1 MDDFHHSEP
10 SRNEVKR
17 IMIDKAIIKAIG
29 DIVGKENVVE
39 DRETRICYAY
49 DATNIHHLPD
59 LVVFPRTPQQIS
71 GVLKLANEHR
81 FPVVPRGAGTGFT
94 GGTIPVEG
102 GVVLVLTKM
111 NKILKIDQ
119 ENLLAVV
126 EPGVVTY
133 DLQQEVE
140 KIGLFYPP
148 DPASLKSSTLGGN
161 VAECAGGPR
170 AVKYGVTKDYVL
182 GLEAVLP
189 TGEII
194 SSGVQTVKSVVGYDL
209 TKLLVGSEGTL
220 GVITKIILRLIPFPK
235 AKRTMLVIFPT
246 IESAAAS
253 VSQIIS
259 SRIIPA
265 TLEFMDNSTI
275 RCVEDYLHMG
285 LPVDAG
291 ALLIIEVD
299 GAPEALNSE
308 VEEIQKICQTN
319 QAMEIKVAK
328 DKQEAEDLWKARR
341 AVSSAVVKLN
351 PTKINEDVTV
361 PRSKVAD
368 ILRRAEAISK
378 KYGLIIVNFGHA
390 GDGNIHVN
398 VLIDKRKPGELEKAH
413 AAVKEIFQATL
424 DLGGTLSGEHGIG
437 ITKAPY
443 LPLELGDM
451 GIEVMKRIKRAFDP
465 NNILNPGK
473 IFPDAAKA
481 ATH

>member
-1 MDDFHHSEP
+1 MTDKGI
-10 SRNEVKR
+10 VKQ
-17 IMIDKAIIKAIG
+17 IIN
-29 DIVGKENVVE
+29 IVGKENVVE
-39 DRETRICYAY
+39 DRETLICYSY
-49 DATNIHHLPD
+49 DATNIRHLPD

-71 GVLKLANEHR
+71 EILKLANEHR
-81 FPVVPRGAGTGFT
+81 FSVIPRGAGTGFT
-94 GGTIPVEG
+94 GGTLPVEG

-119 ENLLAVV
+119 ENLLAIV

-140 KIGLFYPP
+140 KLGLFYPP

-194 SSGVQTVKSVVGYDL
+194 STGVQTVKSVVGYDL

-220 GVITKIILRLIPFPK
+220 GIITKIVLRLIPLPK
-235 AKRTMLVIFPT
+235 AKRTMLAIFPT
-246 IESAAAS
+246 IESAATT
-253 VSQIIS
+253 VSQMIS
-259 SRIIPA
+259 SRIIPT
-265 TLEFMDNSTI
+265 TLEFMDNATI

-285 LPVDAG
+285 LPVQAG

-299 GAPEALNSE
+299 GAPEALDGE
-308 VEEIQKICQTN
+308 IEEIQKICQAN

-361 PRSKVAD
+361 PRSKVAE
-368 ILRRAEAISK
+368 ILRRVEGISK
-378 KYGLIIVNFGHA
+378 KHNLIIVNFGHA

-398 VLIDKRKPGELEKAH
+398 VLIDRRKSGEEERAH
-413 AAVKEIFQATL
+413 AAVEEIFAAAL

-443 LPLELGDM
+443 LSMELGDM
-451 GIEVMKRIKRAFDP
+451 GIEVMKRIKKAFDP

-473 IFPDAAKA
+473 IFPSVATAKA
-481 ATH
+481 H

>member
-1 MDDFHHSEP
+1 M
-10 SRNEVKR
+10 
-17 IMIDKAIIKAIG
+17 MDKAIVKQITH
-29 DIVGKENVVE
+29 IVGEENVWE
-39 DRETRICYAY
+39 DQEARICYSY
-49 DATNIHHLPD
+49 DATNRRYLPE
-59 LVVFPRTPQQIS
+59 LIAFPRTPQQIS
-71 GVLKLANEHR
+71 EILNLANQSH
-81 FPVVPRGAGTGFT
+81 FPVIPRGAGTGFT
-94 GGTIPVEG
+94 GGTLPVEG

-111 NKILKIDQ
+111 NKILQIDP
-119 ENLLAVV
+119 ENLLAIV

-148 DPASLKSSTLGGN
+148 DPASLKTSTLGGN

-182 GLEAVLP
+182 GLEVVLP

-194 SSGVQTVKSVVGYDL
+194 STGVQTVKSVVGYDL

-220 GVITKIILRLIPFPK
+220 GVITKIILRLLPLPK
-235 AKRTMLVIFPT
+235 AKRTMLAIFPT
-246 IESAAAS
+246 IEAAAKT

-259 SRIIPA
+259 SRIIPT
-265 TLEFMDNSTI
+265 TLEFMDNATI

-285 LPVDAG
+285 LPVEAG

-299 GAPEALNSE
+299 GAPEALQGE
-308 VEEIQKICQTN
+308 IEEIQKICQAN
-319 QAMEIKVAK
+319 QALETKVAK

-368 ILRRAEAISK
+368 ILRRVEAISK
-378 KYGLIIVNFGHA
+378 KHNLIIVNFGHA

-398 VLIDKRKPGELEKAH
+398 VLIDRRKPGEEDRAH

-443 LPLELGDM
+443 LAMELGDL
-451 GIEVMKRIKRAFDP
+451 GVEVMKRIKKSFDP
-465 NNILNPGK
+465 NNVLNPGK
-473 IFPDAAKA
+473 IFPGGAGEHEAQA
-481 ATH
+481 H

>member
-1 MDDFHHSEP
+1 M
-10 SRNEVKR
+10 
-17 IMIDKAIIKAIG
+17 MDKAIVKEIR
-29 DIVGKENVVE
+29 DIVGKENVAD
-39 DRETRICYAY
+39 DRETLICYAF

-71 GVLKLANEHR
+71 AILKLANEHR

-119 ENLLAVV
+119 ENLLAIV

-140 KIGLFYPP
+140 KVGLFYPP

-194 SSGVQTVKSVVGYDL
+194 SAGVQTVKSVVGYDL

-220 GVITKIILRLIPFPK
+220 GVITKIILRLIPLPK

-246 IESAAAS
+246 IESAATS
-253 VSQIIS
+253 VSQVIS
-259 SRIIPA
+259 SRIIPT
-265 TLEFMDNSTI
+265 TLEFMDNATI

-299 GAPEALNSE
+299 GAPEALNGE
-308 VEEIQKICQTN
+308 VEEIRKICETN
-319 QAMEIKVAK
+319 RAMEIKVAK
-328 DKQEAEDLWKARR
+328 DKEEAEDLWKARR

-378 KYGLIIVNFGHA
+378 KYDLLIVNFGHA

-413 AAVKEIFQATL
+413 AAVKEIFQAAI

-451 GIEVMKRIKRAFDP
+451 GIEVMKRIKKAFDP

-481 ATH
+481 PTH

>member
-1 MDDFHHSEP
+1 M
-10 SRNEVKR
+10 V
-17 IMIDKAIIKAIG
+17 DKAVIKEII
-29 DIVGKENVVE
+29 DIVGRESVME
-39 DRETRICYAY
+39 DKETRICYSY
-49 DATNIHHLPD
+49 DATNIRHLPD
-59 LVVFPRTPQQIS
+59 VVVFPRTPQQIS
-71 GVLKLANEHR
+71 AILKLANEHR
-81 FPVVPRGAGTGFT
+81 FPVIPRGAGTGFT

-182 GLEAVLP
+182 GMEAVLP

-194 SSGVQTVKSVVGYDL
+194 SAGVQTVKGVVGYDL

-220 GVITKIILRLIPFPK
+220 AVITKIILRLIPLPK

-246 IESAAAS
+246 IESAATS

-259 SRIIPA
+259 SRIIPT

-299 GAPEALNSE
+299 GAPEALTGE
-308 VEEIQKICQTN
+308 IEEIQRICQTN
-319 QAMEIKVAK
+319 KALEIKVAK
-328 DKQEAEDLWKARR
+328 DKQEGEELWKARR
-341 AVSSAVVKLN
+341 AVSAAVVKLN

-361 PRSKVAD
+361 PRSKVAE
-368 ILRRAEAISK
+368 ILRRVEGISK
-378 KYGLIIVNFGHA
+378 KHGLIIVNFGHA

-398 VLIDKRKPGELEKAH
+398 VLIDKRKPGEQEKAH
-413 AAVKEIFQATL
+413 AAVKEIFQAAL
-424 DLGGTLSGEHGIG
+424 ELGGTLSGEHGIG
-437 ITKAPY
+437 ITKAPF
-443 LPLELGDM
+443 LGMELGDM
-451 GIEVMKRIKRAFDP
+451 GIEVMKRIKKSFDP

-473 IFPDAAKA
+473 IFPDALKAKA
-481 ATH
+481 H

>member
-1 MDDFHHSEP
+1 MRYIDRMMD
-10 SRNEVKR
+10 RV
-17 IMIDKAIIKAIG
+17 IIKQII

-39 DRETRICYAY
+39 DRETLICYSY
-49 DATNIHHLPD
+49 DATNIRYLPD

-71 GVLKLANEHR
+71 GILKLANENH
-81 FPVVPRGAGTGFT
+81 FPVIPRGAGTGFT
-94 GGTIPVEG
+94 GGTLPVEG

-119 ENLLAVV
+119 ENLLAIV

-194 SSGVQTVKSVVGYDL
+194 STGVQTVKSVVGYDL

-220 GVITKIILRLIPFPK
+220 GVITKIILRLLPLPK
-235 AKRTMLVIFPT
+235 GKRTMLAIFPT
-246 IESAAAS
+246 IESAATT

-259 SRIIPA
+259 SRIIPT
-265 TLEFMDNSTI
+265 TLEFMDNATI

-285 LPVDAG
+285 LPVEAG

-299 GAPEALNSE
+299 GAPVALNGE
-308 VEEIQKICQTN
+308 VEEIQKICEAN
-319 QAMEIKVAK
+319 QAMQIKVAK
-328 DKQEAEDLWKARR
+328 DPQEAEGLWKARR

-361 PRSKVAD
+361 PRSKVAE
-368 ILRRAEAISK
+368 ILRRVEAISK
-378 KYGLIIVNFGHA
+378 KHNLIIVNFGHA

-398 VLIDKRKPGELEKAH
+398 VMIDRRKPGEEDRAR
-413 AAVKEIFQATL
+413 AAVKDIFEAAL

-443 LPLELGDM
+443 LAMELGDM
-451 GIEVMKRIKRAFDP
+451 GVEVMKRIKKSFDP

-473 IFPDAAKA
+473 IFPDGAPTKA
-481 ATH
+481 H

>member
-1 MDDFHHSEP
+1 M
-10 SRNEVKR
+10 
-17 IMIDKAIIKAIG
+17 MDKAIVKQITH
-29 DIVGKENVVE
+29 IVGKENVWE
-39 DRETRICYAY
+39 DQETRICYSY
-49 DATNIHHLPD
+49 DATNRRYLPE
-59 LVVFPRTPQQIS
+59 LIVFPRTPQQIS
-71 GVLKLANEHR
+71 EILKLANQSH
-81 FPVVPRGAGTGFT
+81 FPVIPRGAGTGFT
-94 GGTIPVEG
+94 GGTLPVEG

-111 NKILKIDQ
+111 NKILQIDP
-119 ENLLAVV
+119 ENLLAIV

-133 DLQQEVE
+133 DLQEEVE

-148 DPASLKSSTLGGN
+148 DPASLKTSTLGGN

-182 GLEAVLP
+182 GLEVVLP

-194 SSGVQTVKSVVGYDL
+194 STGVQTVKSVVGYDL

-220 GVITKIILRLIPFPK
+220 GVITKIILRLLPLPK
-235 AKRTMLVIFPT
+235 AKRTMLAIFPT
-246 IESAAAS
+246 IEAAATT

-259 SRIIPA
+259 SRIIPT
-265 TLEFMDNSTI
+265 TLEFMDNATI

-285 LPVDAG
+285 LPVEAG

-299 GAPEALNSE
+299 GAPEALQGE
-308 VEEIQKICQTN
+308 IEEIQKICQAN
-319 QAMEIKVAK
+319 QALETKVAK

-368 ILRRAEAISK
+368 ILRRVEAISK
-378 KYGLIIVNFGHA
+378 KHNLIIVNFGHA

-398 VLIDKRKPGELEKAH
+398 VLIDRRKPGEEDRAH
-413 AAVKEIFQATL
+413 AAVKEIFKATL

-443 LPLELGDM
+443 LAMELGDM
-451 GIEVMKRIKRAFDP
+451 GVEVMKRIKKSFDP
-465 NNILNPGK
+465 NNVLNPGK
-473 IFPDAAKA
+473 IFPGGAGGHEAQA
-481 ATH
+481 H

>member
-1 MDDFHHSEP
+1 MVEKAVIKEIID
-10 SRNEVKR
+10 R
-17 IMIDKAIIKAIG
+17 IG
-29 DIVGKENVVE
+29 RENVVE
-39 DRETRICYAY
+39 DKETRICYAY

-59 LVVFPRTPQQIS
+59 LVVFPRTPQHIS
-71 GVLKLANEHR
+71 AVLKLANEHR

-194 SSGVQTVKSVVGYDL
+194 STGVQTVKSVVGYDL

-220 GVITKIILRLIPFPK
+220 AVITKIILRLVPLPK

-246 IESAAAS
+246 IESAATS

-259 SRIIPA
+259 SRIIPT
-265 TLEFMDNSTI
+265 TLEFMDNATI

-299 GAPEALNSE
+299 GAPEALTGE
-308 VEEIQKICQTN
+308 IDEIQRICQTN
-319 QAMEIKVAK
+319 KALEIKVAK
-328 DKQEAEDLWKARR
+328 DKQEGEELWKARR
-341 AVSSAVVKLN
+341 AVSAAVVKLN

-361 PRSKVAD
+361 PRSKVAE
-368 ILRRAEAISK
+368 ILRRVEGISK
-378 KYGLIIVNFGHA
+378 KHGLIIVNFGHA

-398 VLIDKRKPGELEKAH
+398 VLIDKRKPGEQEKAH

-424 DLGGTLSGEHGIG
+424 ELGGTLSGEHGIG
-437 ITKAPY
+437 ITKAPF
-443 LPLELGDM
+443 LGMELGDM
-451 GIEVMKRIKRAFDP
+451 GVEVMKRIKKSFDP

-481 ATH
+481 KAH